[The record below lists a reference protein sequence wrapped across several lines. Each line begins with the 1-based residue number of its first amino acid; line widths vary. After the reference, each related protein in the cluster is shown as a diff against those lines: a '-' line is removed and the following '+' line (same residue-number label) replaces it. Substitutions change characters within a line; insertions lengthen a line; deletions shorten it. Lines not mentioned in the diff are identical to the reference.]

1 VILLRALALVA
12 GYAFGVFGGGVFV
25 QWALDRLLA
34 PEDMGD
40 VEAFRSR
47 GLRGGGTIIGWL
59 ERFLFVTF
67 VLSGSY
73 AALGLVLAAK
83 GVVRFGEVKEAKDQK
98 IAEYVLIGTLLSLA
112 WALVVGF
119 GLRWLVF

>member
-1 VILLRALALVA
+1 MIVLKPLALLA
-12 GYAFGVFGGGVFV
+12 GYLLGVLGGGAFV
-25 QWALDRLLA
+25 EWALTRLLA
-34 PEDMGD
+34 PEDMAD

-47 GLRGGGTIIGWL
+47 GLRGGGRIIGWL

-98 IAEYVLIGTLLSLA
+98 VAEYVLIGTLLSLA
-112 WALVVGF
+112 WALMVGF